1 MYPAGSWWLYKAAA
15 RVRRAVSRVETCSR
29 RTERDVKMASHKQT
43 KDGLQATLAVSKGN
57 MLRRLVV
64 CIIGT
69 VGLIAGVAVLP
80 AEAASSLPGL
90 RGAVQSGPV
99 SSATGGFESF
109 GGSPGEDNT
118 TLCLDVL
125 DAGSRTPGPGTRL
138 DSYFC
143 SGVPGQGFTLVGDH
157 HGPGSE
163 LRADV
168 GSSLCIGVPDGLYN
182 GAPVALETCNGSGN
196 QNWAYLNGTLFYG
209 DNTSY

>member
-80 AEAASSLPGL
+80 AEVASSLPGL
-90 RGAVQSGPV
+90 RGSGSERP
-99 SSATGGFESF
+99 
-109 GGSPGEDNT
+109 
-118 TLCLDVL
+118 
-125 DAGSRTPGPGTRL
+125 RI
-138 DSYFC
+138 
-143 SGVPGQGFTLVGDH
+143 VGD
-157 HGPGSE
+157 G
-163 LRADV
+163 R
-168 GSSLCIGVPDGLYN
+168 
-182 GAPVALETCNGSGN
+182 
-196 QNWAYLNGTLFYG
+196 F
-209 DNTSY
+209 